1 MGSYGKEKEKSNFD
15 MEPNS
20 SEKEERGRGELQ
32 VWGQEAREEQEEER
46 GCLGSRRRL
55 STISQEHLRVEMGGQ
70 KV

>member
-1 MGSYGKEKEKSNFD
+1 

-32 VWGQEAREEQEEER
+32 VWGQEAREEQEER
-46 GCLGSRRRL
+46 GCLRSRGRL

>member
-1 MGSYGKEKEKSNFD
+1 MEKKRKNPTLTWS
-15 MEPNS
+15 PTLPR
-20 SEKEERGRGELQ
+20 KKRGRGELQ